1 MDTLSNRDYIY
12 RTKEMGHKLIFL
24 GVFYRPNLYLI
35 ESEPEIAKGYADLL
49 YIVRDDKRKR
59 SLLDFILEFKYIAL
73 KDIGKSTEELKK
85 IPKKELLENPLVK
98 TKISEAKEQ
107 LLRYE
112 KGLNAKHPHIKFR
125 KYIIIGIGFVRI
137 LGIEI

>member
-1 MDTLSNRDYIY
+1 
-12 RTKEMGHKLIFL
+12 MGYKLIFL
-24 GVFYRPNLYLI
+24 STFYCPKLYLI

-49 YIVRDDKRKR
+49 YIVRNDKRKN

-73 KDIGKSTEELKK
+73 KDIGKSTKELKK
-85 IPKKELLENPLVK
+85 ISEEELLENPIVK

-107 LLRYE
+107 LLRYQ
-112 KGLNAKHPHIKFR
+112 KGLHAKHPNIKFR
-125 KYIIIGIGFVRI
+125 KYLLLGIGFVRV